1 MNSFST
7 TSLKAAGFAG
17 FESISH
23 LRDTDLSD
31 VPETQGV
38 YIVLHSQTKKPKFL
52 RRSTAGR
59 FKGRDP
65 TVKVAVLRERWVDRV
80 SVVYIGKAGGKGSSA
95 TLRSRL
101 RAYLD
106 FGAGKKVGHWGGR
119 LIWQLA
125 DVDSFKICWRTMT
138 GEPRSYEKQ
147 LIEAF
152 VERYGQRPFA
162 NLSG

>member
-7 TSLKAAGFAG
+7 TSLKAAGFTG

-23 LRDTDLSD
+23 LRDTGLSE

-38 YIVLHSQTKKPKFL
+38 YIVLRSQSKQARFL
-52 RRSTAGR
+52 RRSTAGH

-65 TVKVAVLRERWVDRV
+65 IVKVAVLRERWVDRA
-80 SVVYIGKAGGKGSSA
+80 SVIYIGKAGGKSNSA
-95 TLRSRL
+95 TLHSRL

-106 FGAGKKVGHWGGR
+106 SGAGKKVGHWGGR

-125 DVDSFKICWRTMT
+125 DVDSCRICWRTMT
-138 GEPRSYEKQ
+138 GEPRVYERQ

-152 VERYGQRPFA
+152 VEHYGQRPFA